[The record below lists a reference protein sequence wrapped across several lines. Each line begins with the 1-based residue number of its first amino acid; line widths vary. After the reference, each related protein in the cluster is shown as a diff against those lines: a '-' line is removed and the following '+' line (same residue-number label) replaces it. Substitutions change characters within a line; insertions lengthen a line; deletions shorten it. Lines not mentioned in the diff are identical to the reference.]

1 MSSDKFIGK
10 RIGIFKILNKIDD
23 GTYSTVYLA
32 EEDIPLSNRSK
43 DKKTEIKEN
52 KNIKSNFKRKLPLLR
67 RYVACKIISREKI
80 EKRNLLERLGQEI
93 RVSKLMHHP
102 NVLQFIDFQKD
113 DSYFYIF
120 QEYVPCGE
128 LFHMI
133 QKYGKFSEEKA
144 AILFKQILLG
154 VQYIHSLCIAHCNL
168 KPQNILVDQFGRIKI
183 GNFGVSKVFLKDTW
197 LTKIPHGSS
206 YYLSP
211 ESIGCYPY
219 DAKKSDIWSCGVI
232 LYSITTGHLPWTKK
246 SQSELFEQIKVGKY
260 AVPTNV
266 SESCSDLIKKLME
279 IDVSKRIS
287 IEEALNHPFL
297 KENDY
302 NEIKLGSKKSNDLQF
317 SGYEKVLNCLS
328 EIQANKDSSLIK
340 IRKEF
345 QNESDKVI
353 PTV

>member
-52 KNIKSNFKRKLPLLR
+52 KKTKSNFWRKLPLLR

-80 EKRNLLERLGQEI
+80 EKKNLLERLGQEI

-102 NVLQFIDFQKD
+102 NVLHFIDFQKD

-133 QKYGKFSEEKA
+133 QKNGKYSEEKA

-168 KPQNILVDQFGRIKI
+168 KPQNILVDQFERIKI
-183 GNFGVSKVFLKDTW
+183 GNFGVSKVLLKDTW

-211 ESIGCYPY
+211 ESIGGYPY

-232 LYSITTGHLPWTKK
+232 LYILTTGSLPWTERDKPD
-246 SQSELFEQIKVGKY
+246 LLNQIKKGDY
-260 AVPTNV
+260 LRPLNV
-266 SESCSDLIKKLME
+266 SENCSNLISRLMTV
-279 IDVSKRIS
+279 DVNQRIT
-287 IEEALNHPFL
+287 IEEALIHPFL
-297 KENDY
+297 EKVDVPSAKIDLDFITPRYELKSNVKNHLKHKKEM
-302 NEIKLGSKKSNDLQF
+302 KSKKVDKKK
-317 SGYEKVLNCLS
+317 E
-328 EIQANKDSSLIK
+328 ANRL
-340 IRKEF
+340 
-345 QNESDKVI
+345 
-353 PTV
+353 